1 MLGLELNFEGKLI
14 QGISL
19 MIISL
24 DDSFFCLESLHLG
37 EIPWRSSD
45 WASLVA
51 QRLKRLPRM
60 QETRV

>member
-37 EIPWRSSD
+37 EIP
-45 WASLVA
+45 
-51 QRLKRLPRM
+51 K
-60 QETRV
+60 